1 MSLEQAIKEN
11 TAAITAL
18 RDLILSENLKLTGK
32 TENVQS
38 TRVDT
43 PVGSVEDT
51 REAEPKAEPKAET
64 AQDNQITNK
73 EVIQAF
79 IELAKRR
86 RDTAAALLTQFR
98 VGKAVDVP
106 NSQLSEFYQAIA
118 HELNEL
124 DKEEG
129 AH

>member
-51 REAEPKAEPKAET
+51 REAEPKAET

-118 HELNEL
+118 HKLNEL

-129 AH
+129 VH